1 MGFITQIIFEKIKEA
16 EAGLLQ
22 DKSPTVI
29 SCGGIYIP
37 RKKTPDKITFQV
49 LNLANDREP
58 TKIYTGRQGRF
69 HLLQDILAKEHLN

>member
-22 DKSPTVI
+22 DRNPTVI

-37 RKKTPDKITFQV
+37 RKKIPDKIVFQV
-49 LNLANDREP
+49 LNLANDQEP
-58 TKIYTGRQGRF
+58 IKIYTGRHGRL